1 MTVIMSRVTVSGLTI
16 SRNVEIRGRNVQPE
30 KRMLL
35 ASVLLAVAQQ
45 DVKNVR
51 WLNVRPS
58 RMARI
63 SEVIA
68 EESRLYVA
76 SDGFAEMCAVIDIDA
91 EVLRELDPD
100 KALELYTRVLEG
112 KDLLE
117 V

>member
-1 MTVIMSRVTVSGLTI
+1 M
-16 SRNVEIRGRNVQPE
+16 QPE

-45 DVKNVR
+45 DSKNVK

-76 SDGFAEMCAVIDIDA
+76 SESFAEMCEVIGVDV
-91 EVLRELDPD
+91 ESLRATDPD
-100 KALELYTRVLEG
+100 KALAAYTTVVEG
-112 KDLLE
+112 NYIE
-117 V
+117 